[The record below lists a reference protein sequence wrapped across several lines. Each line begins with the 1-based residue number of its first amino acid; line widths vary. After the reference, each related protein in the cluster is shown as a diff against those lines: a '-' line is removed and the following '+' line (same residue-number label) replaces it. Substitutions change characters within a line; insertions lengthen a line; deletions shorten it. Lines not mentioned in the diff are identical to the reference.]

1 MALWVQRFEGS
12 ATTTHATCNPA
23 HHELDPSSGDLINCL
38 LCVDMQERKNSDR
51 TLHDSD
57 SVWPRTIKK
66 MQEIDASNT
75 F

>member
-38 LCVDMQERKNSDR
+38 LCVDMQERKNQIE
-51 TLHDSD
+51 HF
-57 SVWPRTIKK
+57 TIATQCGPGLSRKCRK
-66 MQEIDASNT
+66 
-75 F
+75 